1 MIFEDRG
8 DVVPTRSH
16 HSSSRTDDASSCCS
30 ASRTDAQCSLYG
42 RLILRETAL
51 LVRFKKRSL
60 MSSSDHL
67 REPELTGDAAG
78 RSESSWKYYLSV

>member
-42 RLILRETAL
+42 TKSFGVKRH
-51 LVRFKKRSL
+51 FKKRSL

-67 REPELTGDAAG
+67 REQELTGDAAG
-78 RSESSWKYYLSV
+78 GSESSWKYNLSV